1 MLALLGLVERPWST
15 KQRGYT
21 PLFYCM
27 GYCNLEK
34 ILSVFIDE
42 SGDFGAYNENSPYY
56 MVSMVLHDQSVDIS
70 KDIAI
75 LDRHIRELGFP
86 PHAVHMGPL
95 IRRESIYRRYDD
107 EVMRASLLNTMY
119 HFTRKLDIR
128 YICPYVRKTE
138 GQDFLTLYGRL
149 SRELSTQLRNHEDY
163 LGSFDKII
171 IYYDNGQNEL
181 TKILTS
187 VFHVLFSNVEFR
199 KVSPTDYKLFQVAD
213 LVCTWELLALKAME
227 GSFTESEKVFFD
239 SPAKFLKN
247 RYKLIAKK
255 KL

>member
-1 MLALLGLVERPWST
+1 M
-15 KQRGYT
+15 
-21 PLFYCM
+21 
-27 GYCNLEK
+27 EK

-42 SGDFGAYNENSPYY
+42 SGDFGEYNENSPYY
-56 MVSMVLHDQSVDIS
+56 LVSMVLHDQSVDIS
-70 KDIAI
+70 EDIAI

-86 PHAVHMGPL
+86 AHAVHMGPL

-107 EVMRASLLNTMY
+107 EVMRTSLLNTMY
-119 HFTRKLDIR
+119 HFTRKLDIQ
-128 YICPYVRKTE
+128 YICSYVRKIK

-149 SRELSTQLRNHEDY
+149 SRELSTQLLNHENY

-187 VFHVLFSNVEFR
+187 VFHVLFANVEFR
-199 KVSPTDYKLFQVAD
+199 KVNPADYKLFQVAD
-213 LVCTWELLALKAME
+213 LVCTWELLALKAAE
-227 GSFTESEKVFFD
+227 GTFTESEKEFFD
-239 SPAKFLKN
+239 SPARFLKN